1 MTLILSALSNLFYKI
16 GSNPSYG
23 GFHNIPQNIYCN
35 INLKQIFKSD
45 FFSEK
50 VSLICRL
57 V

>member
-35 INLKQIFKSD
+35 INLKQKFKSD